1 MDKCSQGELKELPRC
16 INVLE
21 YINPRKM
28 GCGDL
33 PKLFKKTRIKTNL
46 WVKNKIYHS
55 DKFLLI
61 TVNWYSKRH
70 VEYLTTWFK

>member
-1 MDKCSQGELKELPRC
+1 
-16 INVLE
+16 
-21 YINPRKM
+21 M

-55 DKFLLI
+55 DEFLLI